1 MGHRLQ
7 QSLQLLEYMG
17 TCADWPLSKGLS
29 YGVCAFHHLKPKF
42 RWTEVLVLRQ
52 AAAVPP
58 GNGKRVPL
66 GHFTVCPTPHQ
77 SKNQHAQK
85 ERNCYVDRGNCPSMV
100 SNIHWGWKNYVHNPG
115 LIKHFLVLPWPVITI
130 NGQLQQAIRVKW
142 LKAYPIRCK
151 GSNLSWVSS
160 PISHSCSLGSLS
172 KINHLLTSP
181 CRRFCSLLLKLLS
194 N

>member
-1 MGHRLQ
+1 M
-7 QSLQLLEYMG
+7 EFV
-17 TCADWPLSKGLS
+17 LSI
-29 YGVCAFHHLKPKF
+29 HLKPKF
-42 RWTEVLVLRQ
+42 SWTEVPVLRQ

-58 GNGKRVPL
+58 GNGKWVPL

-85 ERNCYVDRGNCPSMV
+85 ERNCYVDRGNCPSRV
-100 SNIHWGWKNYVHNPG
+100 SNIHWGLKNYVHNPG

-130 NGQLQQAIRVKW
+130 NGQLQQRGPNKS
-142 LKAYPIRCK
+142 KATK

-160 PISHSCSLGSLS
+160 PISHSYSLGSLS

-181 CRRFCSLLLKLLS
+181 YLRFCSLLLKLAS
-194 N
+194 H